1 MKKLHQRARSRNNE
15 GYNLLSFEMAHLHGA
30 PYAHRRPSSLF
41 TTLIGEP
48 ISESIETSGAKLHQ
62 PRSRGKEGY
71 QLGALVV
78 IARRRSSLFRTPAGD
93 DPIDENVKNIVAP
106 NFISAGVPG

>member
-1 MKKLHQRARSRNNE
+1 MAVLTLIVPA
-15 GYNLLSFEMAHLHGA
+15 LSV
-30 PYAHRRPSSLF
+30 

-62 PRSRGKEGY
+62 RGSRGKGGD

-78 IARRRSSLFRTPAGD
+78 IARRPSSLFTTLTARRAHR
-93 DPIDENVKNIVAP
+93 
-106 NFISAGVPG
+106 

>member
-1 MKKLHQRARSRNNE
+1 MKVITSFPSKWRIYMA
-15 GYNLLSFEMAHLHGA
+15 LLTLIDVPALSV
-30 PYAHRRPSSLF
+30 

-62 PRSRGKEGY
+62 RGSRGKGGY

-78 IARRRSSLFRTPAGD
+78 IARRRSSLFRTPAGE
-93 DPIDENVKNIVAP
+93 PIDENVKKYWLRT
-106 NFISAGVPG
+106 